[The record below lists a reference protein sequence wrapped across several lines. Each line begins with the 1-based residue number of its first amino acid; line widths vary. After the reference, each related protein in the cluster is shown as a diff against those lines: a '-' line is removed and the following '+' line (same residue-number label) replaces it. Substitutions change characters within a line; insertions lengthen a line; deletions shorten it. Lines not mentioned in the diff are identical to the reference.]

1 MKRYE
6 QFPHTADIGIR
17 VYGRDLREL
26 FENAAYGMFDVIADL
41 EGIKTAGAEKVE
53 AMGQTAEELLVAWLD
68 ELLYRFCTKDI
79 IYSKF
84 EITELSETRL
94 KAKVRGRPAA
104 ANRNRLRMEIK
115 AITYAGLKIVK
126 TDSGYQVE
134 IIFDV

>member
-17 VYGRDLREL
+17 VFGKDLKEL
-26 FENAAYGMFDVIADL
+26 FENAAFGMFDVIADL
-41 EGIKTAGAEKVE
+41 EGIKASEEENVEVHGAVP
-53 AMGQTAEELLVAWLD
+53 EELLIAWLD

-84 EITELSETRL
+84 EIEELSEDRI
-94 KAKVRGRPAA
+94 KAKVSGRPIA
-104 ANRNRLRMEIK
+104 ANRNRLKTEIK
-115 AITYAGLKIVK
+115 AVTYSGLKIKK
-126 TDSGYQVE
+126 TSSGCEVE